1 VLPTRASKQPLS
13 RIDRLPPP
21 PAEPVR
27 SPAVAVAGEAEVRVA
42 GRDGGPSIVARIHAP
57 PGAERAVLICHPH
70 PLYGG
75 SMHSPV
81 PLALAKTL
89 SDEVS
94 DRVAWARFDFR
105 GVGGSEGTYDDGR
118 GEVED
123 ALAVMDELRRVAPDA
138 ALSVCGH
145 SFGSWVGLLAA
156 TTPTQAPPGAASAVD
171 AAVDRV
177 LLLAPSV
184 RFESRKGGPLR
195 RPPRSTIFVGDRDEF
210 CDVDE
215 ARALADELGADLR
228 VFEGFDHH
236 FLKSRRAMAEAA
248 LPVIVPEVVSP

>member
-1 VLPTRASKQPLS
+1 MLPTRALS
-13 RIDRLPPP
+13 RVDRLPPP

-27 SPAVAVAGEAEVRVA
+27 SPPVIVMGEEEVRVA
-42 GRDGGPSIVARIHAP
+42 GLAGGPSIVARIHAP
-57 PGAERAVLICHPH
+57 AGAKRAVLICHPH

-81 PLALAKTL
+81 PLALAKIL
-89 SDEVS
+89 SDEVR

-105 GVGGSEGTYDDGR
+105 GVGGSEGTYDDGV
-118 GEVED
+118 GEVDD
-123 ALAVMDELRRVAPDA
+123 ALAVIDELRRVAPGA

-145 SFGSWVGLLAA
+145 SFGSWVGLRAA
-156 TTPTQAPPGAASAVD
+156 TSPTRAALA
-171 AAVDRV
+171 DRV

-184 RFESRKGGPLR
+184 RFEPRVSGSLR
-195 RPPRSTIFVGDRDEF
+195 RPRSATIFIGDRDEF

-248 LPVIVPEVVSP
+248 LPVIVPEVASP

>member
-1 VLPTRASKQPLS
+1 VLPTKALS
-13 RIDRLPPP
+13 RVDRLPPP

-27 SPAVAVAGEAEVRVA
+27 SPAVMVAGEEEVRVA
-42 GRDGGPSIVARIHAP
+42 GLAGGPSISARIHAP
-57 PGAERAVLICHPH
+57 PGAKRAVLICHPH

-81 PLALAKTL
+81 PLALAKVL
-89 SDEVS
+89 SDAVR

-105 GVGGSEGTYDDGR
+105 GVGGSEGTYDDGQ

-123 ALAVMDELRRVAPDA
+123 ALAVLAELRRVAPDA
-138 ALSVCGH
+138 TLSVCGH
-145 SFGSWVGLLAA
+145 SFGSWVALRAA
-156 TTPTQAPPGAASAVD
+156 TRPMQAEAP
-171 AAVDRV
+171 DRV

-184 RFESRKGGPLR
+184 RFEPRLLDGLPR

>member
-1 VLPTRASKQPLS
+1 MLPTKALS
-13 RIDRLPPP
+13 RVDRLPPP

-27 SPAVAVAGEAEVRVA
+27 SPAIAVAGEEEVRVA
-42 GRDGGPSIVARIHAP
+42 GLAGGPSIAARIHAP

-81 PLALAKTL
+81 PLALAKVL
-89 SDEVS
+89 SDEVR
-94 DRVAWARFDFR
+94 DGVAWARFDFR
-105 GVGGSEGTYDDGR
+105 GVGGSEGTYDDGQ

-123 ALAVMDELRRVAPDA
+123 ALAVMAELRRVAPDA
-138 ALSVCGH
+138 KLSVCGH
-145 SFGSWVGLLAA
+145 SFGSWVALRAA
-156 TTPTQAPPGAASAVD
+156 TRPTQAHAP
-171 AAVDRV
+171 DRV

-184 RFESRKGGPLR
+184 RFEPRVGALPR
-195 RPPRSTIFVGDRDEF
+195 NPPRPTIFIGDRDEF

>member
-1 VLPTRASKQPLS
+1 VLPTKALP

-27 SPAVAVAGEAEVRVA
+27 SPAVGVAGEVEIRVA
-42 GRDGGPSIVARIHAP
+42 GRAGGPSIAARIHAP
-57 PGAERAVLICHPH
+57 PGAKRAVVICHPH

-81 PLALAKTL
+81 PLALAKVL
-89 SDEVS
+89 SDHVRE
-94 DRVAWARFDFR
+94 RVAWARFDFR
-105 GVGGSEGTYDDGR
+105 GVGASEGTYGDGR
-118 GEVED
+118 GEVDD

-156 TTPTQAPPGAASAVD
+156 TAPGTASV

-184 RFESRKGGPLR
+184 RFESRQGGPLL
-195 RPPRSTIFVGDRDEF
+195 RPPRPTIFIGDRDEF

>member
-1 VLPTRASKQPLS
+1 
-13 RIDRLPPP
+13 
-21 PAEPVR
+21 VR
-27 SPAVAVAGEAEVRVA
+27 SPAVAVAGEEEVRVA
-42 GRDGGPSIVARIHAP
+42 GLAGGPSIVARVNAP
-57 PGAERAVLICHPH
+57 PGATRAVLICHPH

-81 PLALAKTL
+81 PLALAKVL
-89 SDEVS
+89 SDEVRN
-94 DRVAWARFDFR
+94 RVAWARFDFR
-105 GVGGSEGTYDDGR
+105 GVGGSEGTYDHGL
-118 GEVED
+118 GEVDD
-123 ALAVMDELRRVAPDA
+123 ALAVMDALRRAAPGA

-156 TTPTQAPPGAASAVD
+156 TTPTRGPPGIAA
-171 AAVDRV
+171 DRV
-177 LLLAPSV
+177 LLVAPSV
-184 RFESRKGGPLR
+184 RFESRLGGPPR

-228 VFEGFDHH
+228 VFPGFDHH